1 MPSCLRIIEIF
12 SGGLAAILVTKCV
25 AVVRI
30 KRIEKVIDQQA
41 NFHLLGKILLD
52 FIIANEVGKGEWI

>member
-12 SGGLAAILVTKCV
+12 SGRLAAILVTKCV